1 MKKCGISLCG
11 KELTENFL
19 IELKSGGIDCIEI
32 SAYELKDYSGIGD
45 LCRKY
50 GVEPW
55 SAHLPFDW
63 DIDISSTE
71 KAISDDTLNLDMQ
84 IMERVAKEGF
94 KVCVIHPSSE
104 PIDDDKRS
112 SRMEM
117 AKSKLRILAKKANE
131 LGMILAVEDL
141 PRTCLGRNSDE
152 MLELIGADSNLRICF
167 DTNHLLGE
175 PIDDFIRKVGKYIV
189 TTHISD
195 YDFIDERHLL
205 PGEGDIDWVSVA
217 DELERAGYE
226 GPFLYEV
233 SPGTTTRIERNTELT
248 PKDFRENYEYVVQRK
263 KPPVHNGK
271 LLFK

>member
-1 MKKCGISLCG
+1 MKKCGLSLNVNQ
-11 KELTENFL
+11 LTEEFMCK
-19 IELKSGGIDCIEI
+19 LKDGGIDCIEI
-32 SAYELKDYSGIGD
+32 SAYELIDYSGIGD

-55 SAHLPFDW
+55 SAHLPFDY

-71 KAISDDTLNLDMQ
+71 GTVSEDTLKLDME

-94 KVCVIHPSSE
+94 KVFVIHPSSE
-104 PIDDDKRS
+104 PIEDTARA

-117 AKSKLRILAKKANE
+117 AKAKLKILAQKADE
-131 LGMILAVEDL
+131 LGMVLAVEDL

-152 MLELIGADSNLRICF
+152 MLELISANPDLRICF

-175 PIDDFIRKVGKYIV
+175 PIADFIRKVGKYIV

-205 PGEGDIDWVSVA
+205 PGEGDIDWVNLA
-217 DELERAGYE
+217 DELESTGYE

-233 SPGTTTRIERNTELT
+233 SLGTTTKIERPVDLT

-263 KPPVHNGK
+263 NPPVHNGK
-271 LLFK
+271 LLF